1 MGHSLAIWGE
11 GVCCFINFMDSLYI
25 LHPNLLATYRYRLHL
40 LHSASFFSFLLM
52 SFGDKKFL
60 ISMSTNFA
68 IFPLHL
74 MLLVSSLKKM
84 YGFPRLCGCSMLSCV
99 YSFILSWL
107 AQLNWWSL
115 WNLSLCVT
123 GGSGQDSSPC
133 LWISTVPAAPCSQT
147 TVHSLL
153 LSSGPYVIYQIRR
166 VCLWAPCAVPLVRSK
181 IDK

>member
-1 MGHSLAIWGE
+1 MIQGWLLRAWNWEKTLHKTHNLCMRHSLAIWGE

-74 MLLVSSLKKM
+74 MLLVSSLKKNVWLPKVM
-84 YGFPRLCGCSMLSCV
+84 RVFYAILCIQFYFVLTCTVKLMISLE
-99 YSFILSWL
+99 FIFVCDRR
-107 AQLNWWSL
+107 QWSRFI
-115 WNLSLCVT
+115 SLLVDIHCP
-123 GGSGQDSSPC
+123 S
-133 LWISTVPAAPCSQT
+133 STV
-147 TVHSLL
+147 
-153 LSSGPYVIYQIRR
+153 
-166 VCLWAPCAVPLVRSK
+166 
-181 IDK
+181 